1 MTEGFDLSRHAI
13 GDIEGALR
21 YQLNAPTK
29 PDEPIFVAGLRV
41 KSNTGVSPFSITYDE
56 FGIAQGLAT
65 GSGFWGVQP
74 GLTMLLPSDPVV
86 IYAGV
91 SYLYQIP
98 RNINRTVGGTLIGR
112 VTPGGTASAN
122 VGFGFSINPRFSFSL
137 GYSHSYIFPTSTE
150 LNGSRQRST
159 SSTVGALDFGLSYRL
174 SARSSVN
181 LAFQFGVT
189 QDAPNDSITVRIPF
203 TF

>member
-1 MTEGFDLSRHAI
+1 
-13 GDIEGALR
+13 
-21 YQLNAPTK
+21 
-29 PDEPIFVAGLRV
+29 
-41 KSNTGVSPFSITYDE
+41 
-56 FGIAQGLAT
+56 
-65 GSGFWGVQP
+65 
-74 GLTMLLPSDPVV
+74 PVV

-159 SSTVGALDFGLSYRL
+159 SSTVGALDFG
-174 SARSSVN
+174 
-181 LAFQFGVT
+181 
-189 QDAPNDSITVRIPF
+189 
-203 TF
+203 